1 MNQKSSLFLNDL
13 KQALSE
19 ERLNCS
25 MVGEHLL
32 VYIGH
37 DAKGRDQVL
46 HLHAVEQIMDKTL
59 SKNPQTS
66 YFLVQF
72 RYQFPFKITP
82 GTASEVSSLLL
93 FLNHLLELPGL
104 ELSELEDAIF
114 YRYVLFY
121 GEKRIH
127 TDMFLAII
135 GVIGLI
141 LELFHESIEKLATGE
156 LTFND
161 LLEKVLEI
169 SKGLKTQPNNH
180 GS

>member
-1 MNQKSSLFLNDL
+1 MHQKSSLFLNDL
-13 KQALSE
+13 KTALTE
-19 ERLNCS
+19 EKLNCS
-25 MVGEHLL
+25 VVGEHLL

-37 DAKGRDQVL
+37 DSKGREQAL
-46 HLHAVEQIMDKTL
+46 HIHAVEQIMEKSLT
-59 SKNPQTS
+59 KNPHST
-66 YFLVQF
+66 YFLIQF
-72 RYQFPFKITP
+72 RYQFPFKIEP
-82 GTASEVSSLLL
+82 STALEVSSLLL
-93 FLNHLLELPGL
+93 FLNHLMELPGL
-104 ELSELEDAIF
+104 ELSELEEAIF

-141 LELFHESIEKLATGE
+141 LELFTESIEKVATGE

-169 SKGLKTQPNNH
+169 SKQFKTQIVPKA
-180 GS
+180 

>member
-1 MNQKSSLFLNDL
+1 MAQKSSLFLKDL

-19 ERLNCS
+19 EQLNCS
-25 MVGEHLL
+25 LVGEHLL

-37 DAKGRDQVL
+37 DYQNRERVL
-46 HLHAVEQIMDKTL
+46 HLHAVEQLLGNTSIKT
-59 SKNPQTS
+59 PHTA
-66 YFLVQF
+66 YFLIQF
-72 RYQFPFKITP
+72 RYQFPFPVKQ
-82 GTASEVSSLLL
+82 GCSLEVSSLLL

-104 ELSELEDAIF
+104 EISELEDALF

-127 TDMFLAII
+127 PEMFMAII

-141 LELFHESIEKLATGE
+141 LELFTESIEKVATGE

-161 LLEKVLEI
+161 LLEKVLEL
-169 SKGLKTQPNNH
+169 SKQLKTEPLH
-180 GS
+180 P